1 MMSSKEI
8 QARDRDLCLI
18 LQSTLPHNIP
28 EELAK
33 CTRYNQEKQVLHGF
47 VPLKDSWGLTYQS
60 TNKKNLTMEEK
71 LAALY
76 KVEVRL
82 APINNTLKKKLT
94 MCINILPTEG
104 HMRLLVCP
112 SP

>member
-1 MMSSKEI
+1 
-8 QARDRDLCLI
+8 
-18 LQSTLPHNIP
+18 
-28 EELAK
+28 
-33 CTRYNQEKQVLHGF
+33 
-47 VPLKDSWGLTYQS
+47 
-60 TNKKNLTMEEK
+60 MEEK

-94 MCINILPTEG
+94 MCINILPTED
-104 HMRLLVCP
+104 HMRLPVSP